1 MQLTSPRQGSLLI
14 ILLFFALSSMILIPA
29 QSAFNF
35 LPNSIFMEFT
45 YASESND
52 EEEDITITDTFE
64 PPPDDN
70 SGHDNAGDSNSG
82 SGDDN
87 SGNQKSA
94 QHEATEVG
102 TVYVKVNNP
111 YGNGLKPGDFTLKIR
126 IEGSGSASPKS
137 FEGDFHGTDIKFSGN
152 AFYSLKDTWTDLGYT
167 IDYGNDCPD
176 PGEMYPPTFTCHIT
190 FDQNKPPKSQDDG
203 SQTTG
208 KKTETKTEA
217 PTSPSTLNVVSIVKN
232 DNGGKFLERNFTI
245 SINGSANPT
254 PQTFVGDANGTSVT
268 FSQEGSY
275 QVNQSIAP
283 RYNITYSPDC
293 SGSISA
299 GQIKTCTITADDK
312 LMTLFGAPS
321 YITVISS
328 VINDNGGTKGI
339 SDFTVNLNGNNGSIL
354 VPVKSTASPG
364 IVVPMDEGIYK
375 VVGVLDS
382 GYDTTYST
390 DCSGNIARGESKLC
404 TINYND
410 R

>member
-1 MQLTSPRQGSLLI
+1 MRRQTSGHDNSGSG
-14 ILLFFALSSMILIPA
+14 
-29 QSAFNF
+29 
-35 LPNSIFMEFT
+35 
-45 YASESND
+45 
-52 EEEDITITDTFE
+52 
-64 PPPDDN
+64 DDN
-70 SGHDNAGDSNSG
+70 SGSGDDNSGDQTSGHDNSGDSNSG

-94 QHEATEVG
+94 QHEATETG

-137 FEGDFHGTDIKFSGN
+137 FQGDSHGTDIKFSGN

-190 FDQNKPPKSQDDG
+190 FDQNKPPKSEDNG
-203 SQTTG
+203 SHTTG
-208 KKTETKTEA
+208 KKTETKTES

-232 DNGGKFLERNFTI
+232 DNGGKFLEKNFTV

-254 PQTFVGDANGTSVT
+254 PQTFVGNANGTSVT

-283 RYNITYSPDC
+283 RYNVTYSPDC
-293 SGSISA
+293 SGSISP
-299 GQIKTCTITADDK
+299 GQIKTCTITADDN
-312 LMTLFGAPS
+312 LMTLFGAQS

-328 VINDNGGTKGI
+328 VINDNGGAKGI
-339 SDFTVNLNGNNGSIL
+339 SDFTVNLNGNNGSVL

-382 GYDTTYST
+382 GYDTSYST
-390 DCSGNIARGESKLC
+390 DCSGNIARGESKVC
-404 TINYND
+404 TYYK
-410 R
+410 

>member
-1 MQLTSPRQGSLLI
+1 
-14 ILLFFALSSMILIPA
+14 MILIPA

-70 SGHDNAGDSNSG
+70 SGHDNAGDSNSGSGDDNSVDQTPGHDNSGDSNSG

-190 FDQNKPPKSQDDG
+190 FD
-203 SQTTG
+203 
-208 KKTETKTEA
+208 
-217 PTSPSTLNVVSIVKN
+217 
-232 DNGGKFLERNFTI
+232 
-245 SINGSANPT
+245 
-254 PQTFVGDANGTSVT
+254 
-268 FSQEGSY
+268 
-275 QVNQSIAP
+275 
-283 RYNITYSPDC
+283 
-293 SGSISA
+293 
-299 GQIKTCTITADDK
+299 
-312 LMTLFGAPS
+312 
-321 YITVISS
+321 
-328 VINDNGGTKGI
+328 
-339 SDFTVNLNGNNGSIL
+339 
-354 VPVKSTASPG
+354 
-364 IVVPMDEGIYK
+364 
-375 VVGVLDS
+375 
-382 GYDTTYST
+382 
-390 DCSGNIARGESKLC
+390 
-404 TINYND
+404 
-410 R
+410 

>member
-1 MQLTSPRQGSLLI
+1 
-14 ILLFFALSSMILIPA
+14 
-29 QSAFNF
+29 
-35 LPNSIFMEFT
+35 
-45 YASESND
+45 
-52 EEEDITITDTFE
+52 
-64 PPPDDN
+64 
-70 SGHDNAGDSNSG
+70 
-82 SGDDN
+82 
-87 SGNQKSA
+87 
-94 QHEATEVG
+94 EATEVG

-137 FEGDFHGTDIKFSGN
+137 FPGDSHGTDIKFSGN
-152 AFYSLKDTWTDLGYT
+152 AFYSLRDTWTDLGYT

-190 FDQNKPPKSQDDG
+190 FDQNKPPKSQENG
-203 SQTTG
+203 SHTTG
-208 KKTETKTEA
+208 KKSETKSE
-217 PTSPSTLNVVSIVKN
+217 SPSSESKLNVVNIVKN
-232 DNGGKFLERNFTI
+232 DNGGKFLEKNFTV

-254 PQTFVGDANGTSVT
+254 PQTFVGNANGTFVT

-283 RYNITYSPDC
+283 RYNVTYSPDC

-328 VINDNGGTKGI
+328 VINDNGGTKGV
-339 SDFTVNLNGNNGSIL
+339 SDFTVNLNGNNGSVL
-354 VPVKSTASPG
+354 VPVNSTASPG
-364 IVVPMDEGIYK
+364 TVVTIDQGIYN

-382 GYDTTYST
+382 GYDTSYST

-404 TINYND
+404 TITYND